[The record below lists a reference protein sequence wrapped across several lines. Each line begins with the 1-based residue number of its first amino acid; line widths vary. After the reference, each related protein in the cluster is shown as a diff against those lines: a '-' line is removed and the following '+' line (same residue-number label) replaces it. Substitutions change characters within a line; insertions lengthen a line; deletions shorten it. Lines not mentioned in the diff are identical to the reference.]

1 MFGWEGSGA
10 MRTARRFA
18 LIAAL
23 VAGVGFAA
31 PHAALAQNTDDA
43 HALCAQ
49 GGGEDPGAGA
59 GGGNPNVAVDTQG
72 SGLENALAL
81 AGGGGSGTDDG
92 AGPGGGLA
100 GGGLAG
106 SDDGGGAGGCGP
118 EETAPP
124 VQVVLRQPNR
134 RLPTTGTA
142 ADRFGFGGTA
152 LVLAGGALLVAR
164 RRSHRKS
171 ELATSDLV
179 WDAFGESS
187 A

>member
-1 MFGWEGSGA
+1 
-10 MRTARRFA
+10 MRTAKRFA

-23 VAGVGFAA
+23 VAGVGFVA

-59 GGGNPNVAVDTQG
+59 GGGNPDGVGVVQG

-92 AGPGGGLA
+92 AGPGGGGA

-118 EETAPP
+118 EETPA
-124 VQVVLRQPNR
+124 VHVVLRTQ

-142 ADRFGFGGTA
+142 ADRIGFGGSA
-152 LVLAGGALLVAR
+152 LVLAGGALLIAR
-164 RRSHRKS
+164 RRANRKN
-171 ELATSDLV
+171 EIATTDLV
-179 WDAFGESS
+179 WDAFGGRSS
-187 A
+187 

>member
-1 MFGWEGSGA
+1 MHITASRR
-10 MRTARRFA
+10 RTLKPARLALVGIVAAAAGFA
-18 LIAAL
+18 L
-23 VAGVGFAA
+23 
-31 PHAALAQNTDDA
+31 PYTALAQNTDDA

-59 GGGNPNVAVDTQG
+59 GGGNPNAAVDTQG
-72 SGLENALAL
+72 SGLGNALAL

-92 AGPGGGLA
+92 AGPGGGGA

-124 VQVVLRQPNR
+124 VQAVLRQPSR

-152 LVLAGGALLVAR
+152 LVLTGGALLVAR
-164 RRSHRKS
+164 WRSHRKS

-179 WDAFGESS
+179 WDAFGRS
-187 A
+187 